1 MSIYHTNIGG
11 FPLKHTKP
19 QRIAAIIGI
28 IIIVALYLTAL
39 ICSLIEHPLAKSILY
54 SALFSTIVIP
64 ALIHLFCWITSLLR
78 RGMTPE
84 DPSPEPASKG
94 KLSQHL
100 PK

>member
-1 MSIYHTNIGG
+1 M
-11 FPLKHTKP
+11 KHTKP

-39 ICSLIEHPLAKSILY
+39 ICSLIEHPLAKSSLY

-64 ALIHLFCWITSLLR
+64 ALIHLFCWVTSLLR